1 MVGER
6 GSFGVCI
13 SAERP
18 GAVCLCGSRWLVPTA
33 LGSCRDVLL
42 SLATRGN
49 SRSIYPRGPGMVL
62 PVPRGPVSAGARLA
76 APPRHSRQA
85 GIWLRDGLLFHG
97 EHTLER
103 HSHLALLMARLQ
115 HVNSAG
121 RARQAR
127 GRRGGSGRLEAVTAG
142 PQSWSPGVALAAP
155 GASGKLAPGLTGV
168 PRPVGLRRGGLLW
181 GRWGNGNTPVPAGAQ
196 PCGGVSFLCPCRRE
210 SQSSL
215 FRRVPSTLMRSSQGA
230 RARARELGLPV
241 PVAST
246 TLFSMRSHWRGW
258 PWTGKGRCRRR
269 RRREEAR

>member
-142 PQSWSPGVALAAP
+142 PQGWPSPPQGPLGNSP
-155 GASGKLAPGLTGV
+155 QAS
-168 PRPVGLRRGGLLW
+168 RGFLGLLASEEEDCC
-181 GRWGNGNTPVPAGAQ
+181 GVGGATETCRCRQERSPAAGLA
-196 PCGGVSFLCPCRRE
+196 
-210 SQSSL
+210 SS
-215 FRRVPSTLMRSSQGA
+215 
-230 RARARELGLPV
+230 V
-241 PVAST
+241 PVAE
-246 TLFSMRSHWRGW
+246 RVSHHSSEGCRPHSCAAPRGPEPEPVNLGFLCRWR
-258 PWTGKGRCRRR
+258 
-269 RRREEAR
+269 ARPYLA